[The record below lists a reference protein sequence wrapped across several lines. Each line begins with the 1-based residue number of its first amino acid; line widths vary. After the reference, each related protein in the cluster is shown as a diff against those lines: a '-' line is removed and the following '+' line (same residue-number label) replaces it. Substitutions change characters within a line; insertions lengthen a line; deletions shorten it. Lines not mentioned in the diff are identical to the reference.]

1 MEQGD
6 QLSKVTLDFEINQ
19 DRLLTSENERSK
31 LNDEKNELFTKLQN
45 SEFQVKSLEND
56 VEFFKNQFTFVKD
69 QVVRNDVLFTDLVKK
84 IQYLD
89 ADRIKLIAD
98 NKQKKENIEILD
110 LKIIDLT
117 SIESMLKEQN
127 QKYESDNLKIQ
138 NMYNEM
144 KKMDN

>member
-1 MEQGD
+1 
-6 QLSKVTLDFEINQ
+6 
-19 DRLLTSENERSK
+19 

-45 SEFQVKSLEND
+45 SEYKVKSLEND

-89 ADRIKLIAD
+89 ADRNKLIAD